1 MKIVLAPDS
10 FKGSLSALEIVTILA
25 RTVARVF
32 PGAQAVPVPVADGGE
47 GTVDALV
54 LATGGTYREAV
65 VSGPLGERV
74 TARYGLLPGGRTA
87 VLEMAQ
93 ASGLPLMPPG
103 GLDPL
108 RASSRGTGELLLSAL
123 DAGARD
129 ILLGIGGSA
138 TNDGGMGF
146 LSALGARFTD
156 ADGQVVPD
164 GGQGLSRVFHVDL
177 SGLDRRLGETGLRVI
192 CDVSNPLLGGEG
204 ATHVYGPQKGVT
216 PALLERL
223 EQGMEHYARVMEGA
237 LGRDIASAPGAG
249 AAGGMGAALHG
260 VLGARLLRG
269 VDAVLEAASFDAL
282 LENADLCITAEGR
295 MDGQSI
301 AFGKVPVGV
310 AARCREKGV
319 PVVAI
324 VGGMTEDAMAFL
336 RHGDASIMTTI
347 NAAMRVEDAMQNAES
362 LMEGAAERMLRLID
376 IGRKMGRGN
385 G

>member
-1 MKIVLAPDS
+1 LTR
-10 FKGSLSALEIVTILA
+10 F
-25 RTVARVF
+25 
-32 PGAQAVPVPVADGGE
+32 
-47 GTVDALV
+47 
-54 LATGGTYREAV
+54 
-65 VSGPLGERV
+65 GPR
-74 TARYGLLPGGRTA
+74 
-87 VLEMAQ
+87 
-93 ASGLPLMPPG
+93 
-103 GLDPL
+103 
-108 RASSRGTGELLLSAL
+108 RGTGELLLSAL

-146 LSALGARFTD
+146 LSALGARFID

-164 GGQGLSRVFHVDL
+164 GGQGLSRVFRADL

-192 CDVSNPLLGGEG
+192 CDVSNPLLGREG

-216 PALLERL
+216 PALLEKL
-223 EQGMEHYARVMEGA
+223 EQGMEHYARVMQEA
-237 LGRDIASAPGAG
+237 LGRDIASVPGAG

-269 VDAVLEAASFDAL
+269 VDAVLEAAGFDAL
-282 LENADLCITAEGR
+282 LEGADLCITAEGR

-310 AARCREKGV
+310 AVRCREKGV